1 MERLAGEAVILTLL
15 ALLSGGPRDTLRL
28 APGVHA
34 GPLVLSRP
42 TVLLGAPGAILRGDG
57 RGTVLSILAGP
68 AVVRNLTVENS
79 GSDPDHYDAGV
90 QILADSVV
98 LDHVTVRGSL
108 FGVYVERARD
118 VRLQYVTVIGLE
130 RAHEGDRGDGISF
143 YASHDIIADHADI
156 SGTRDGIY
164 FSYSDSVLVSN
175 ARVSHVRF
183 GLHYMFSHENRFERN
198 VFTDNAA
205 GAVIMN
211 SRHVVVTGNVFAW
224 NAGSRSY
231 GLVLQTASDPVV
243 RGNTFVGNGIGV
255 FFDNVIRGDFG
266 DNLVA
271 ANWLGLEL
279 FANSESTTVSGNTLI
294 GNTFDASGGGAPG
307 AYRFCRAGRGNYW
320 SRALRD
326 GYDLDGDGIL
336 DTPHTAAAPL
346 AELALSRES
355 LRPLLE
361 SPAAHALDWAERTF
375 PAFAAGEAVDSC
387 PLARAPL
394 LSTTYALPPAPAS
407 RLGGTLAQGA
417 VGAALTL
424 GAGVVLV
431 GLRRREA
438 TP

>member
-1 MERLAGEAVILTLL
+1 MILLGLVLTL
-15 ALLSGGPRDTLRL
+15 GGPRDTLRL
-28 APGVHA
+28 APGIHP
-34 GPLVLSRP
+34 GPLVVSRP
-42 TVLLGAPGAILRGDG
+42 TVILGAPGAVLRGDG

-68 AVVRNLTVENS
+68 TVVRDLTIEGS

-90 QILADSVV
+90 RVGADSVT
-98 LDHVTVRGSL
+98 LDHVAIRESL

-118 VRLQYVTVIGLE
+118 VRLSYVTVLGPF
-130 RAHEGDRGDGISF
+130 RARESDRGDGISF
-143 YASHDIIADHADI
+143 YASRSIVADHDEV

-164 FSYSDSVLVSN
+164 FSYSDSVVVSD

-211 SRHVVVTGNVFAW
+211 SRHVAVLNNVFAW

-243 RGNTFVGNGIGV
+243 RGNTLVGNGVGA
-255 FFDNVIRGDFG
+255 FFDNVIRGDFS

-279 FANSESTTVSGNTLI
+279 FANSENTSVTGNAMV

-307 AYRFCRAGRGNYW
+307 AYVFCPGGRGNYW

-326 GYDLDGDGIL
+326 GYDLDGDGVL
-336 DTPHTAAAPL
+336 DTPHAASSPL
-346 AELALSRES
+346 AELALTREN

-361 SPAAHALDWAERTF
+361 SPAARTLDWAERTF
-375 PAFAAGEAVDSC
+375 PVFAGGGAVDSC
-387 PLARAPL
+387 ALASAPKVG
-394 LSTTYALPPAPAS
+394 SSRTLPAAPAS
-407 RLGGTLAQGA
+407 RLGGAWAQGA
-417 VGAALTL
+417 TGAVLTL
-424 GAGVVLV
+424 GAAFVLA
-431 GLRRREA
+431 GFRRREA
-438 TP
+438 VS